1 MLHLENLLQG
11 EKPLLKAAWMGKRK
25 AACVSECKRF
35 VSLGTGVDGILG
47 VRGVL

>member
-1 MLHLENLLQG
+1 
-11 EKPLLKAAWMGKRK
+11 MGKRK

-47 VRGVL
+47 VRGVLELYKLHADSLQAS